1 MRVQLSDPHLVPSLL
16 AFLRE
21 HVHVDAAHVGP
32 QEIEVS
38 QLGSLN
44 AAGRRLELD
53 LLLQVWGASHAPAET
68 RILD

>member
-1 MRVQLSDPHLVPSLL
+1 MRIHVSDPHLVPSLL

-21 HVHVDAAHVGP
+21 HVHVTADQVGVD
-32 QEIEVS
+32 EIEVS
-38 QLGSLN
+38 QLGSMH

-53 LLLQVWGASHAPAET
+53 LMLQVWLATHERAET